1 MKDSIINLLKVL
13 SVLVIII
20 LGSAI
25 SIILIPTIA
34 ILVFA
39 IKSVTYIYNEI
50 KFSIKLSKIQN
61 KIIKDCRDKEP
72 KEVNYAKKIVEGIQ
86 KNEQPGRKTVYSEE
100 YIPITQDDLINESMQ
115 IDALLTLNNLLEE
128 KIKTTTNKQELET
141 LKRELIKNSFKLQD
155 ATMEDN
161 YLLTEYTIKDIAD
174 NKEQIQELIQQES
187 NRLKRIRKRW
197 TRKFHRFSISKLKK

>member
-1 MKDSIINLLKVL
+1 MKDSIINLSKAL

-39 IKSVTYIYNEI
+39 IKSIIYIYNKI
-50 KFSIKLSKIQN
+50 KFSIELKKDLNEAIKDCEDTEQKKVKYAN
-61 KIIKDCRDKEP
+61 KII
-72 KEVNYAKKIVEGIQ
+72 EGIQ
-86 KNEQPGRKTVYSEE
+86 KNEHPGRKAVYSEE
-100 YIPITQDDLINESMQ
+100 YIPITQDDLTNESMQ

-128 KIKTTTNKQELET
+128 KIKATTNKQELET

-161 YLLTEYTIKDIAD
+161 YLLTEYTIKEIAD

-187 NRLKRIRKRW
+187 NRLKRKRKR
-197 TRKFHRFSISKLKK
+197 

>member
-1 MKDSIINLLKVL
+1 
-13 SVLVIII
+13 
-20 LGSAI
+20 
-25 SIILIPTIA
+25 
-34 ILVFA
+34 
-39 IKSVTYIYNEI
+39 
-50 KFSIKLSKIQN
+50 
-61 KIIKDCRDKEP
+61 
-72 KEVNYAKKIVEGIQ
+72 
-86 KNEQPGRKTVYSEE
+86 
-100 YIPITQDDLINESMQ
+100 MQ

-187 NRLKRIRKRW
+187 NRLKRIRKR
-197 TRKFHRFSISKLKK
+197 

>member
-100 YIPITQDDLINESMQ
+100 YIPIREFSKIN
-115 IDALLTLNNLLEE
+115 LT
-128 KIKTTTNKQELET
+128 I
-141 LKRELIKNSFKLQD
+141 
-155 ATMEDN
+155 
-161 YLLTEYTIKDIAD
+161 
-174 NKEQIQELIQQES
+174 
-187 NRLKRIRKRW
+187 
-197 TRKFHRFSISKLKK
+197 

>member
-25 SIILIPTIA
+25 SIVLIPTIA

-50 KFSIKLSKIQN
+50 KFYIKLSKIQN
-61 KIIKDCRDKEP
+61 KIIKDCRDREQ

-187 NRLKRIRKRW
+187 NRLKRIRKR
-197 TRKFHRFSISKLKK
+197 

>member
-13 SVLVIII
+13 LGLAIII

-61 KIIKDCRDKEP
+61 KIIKDCRDKEQ

-100 YIPITQDDLINESMQ
+100 YIPITKDDIPNISNIINAMLSTNNILKEQ
-115 IDALLTLNNLLEE
+115 IA
-128 KIKTTTNKQELET
+128 KTTDKKELER
-141 LKRELIKNSFKLQD
+141 LEKELIKNSFKLQ
-155 ATMEDN
+155 AAMLKEN
-161 YLLTEYTIKDIAD
+161 SLLKGYSIEYISD

-187 NRLKRIRKRW
+187 NRLKRIRKR
-197 TRKFHRFSISKLKK
+197 

>member
-1 MKDSIINLLKVL
+1 ML
-13 SVLVIII
+13 
-20 LGSAI
+20 
-25 SIILIPTIA
+25 T
-34 ILVFA
+34 
-39 IKSVTYIYNEI
+39 
-50 KFSIKLSKIQN
+50 
-61 KIIKDCRDKEP
+61 
-72 KEVNYAKKIVEGIQ
+72 KIVRFIFE
-86 KNEQPGRKTVYSEE
+86 NSL
-100 YIPITQDDLINESMQ
+100 TQDDLINESMQ

-187 NRLKRIRKRW
+187 NRLKRIRKR
-197 TRKFHRFSISKLKK
+197 

>member
-187 NRLKRIRKRW
+187 NRLKRIRKR
-197 TRKFHRFSISKLKK
+197 